1 MPDPLEELM
10 TVNEMAAA
18 AGVEPVTIRAAIKRK
33 KLIATKR
40 GRDWLATRK
49 AFEEYQKNS
58 KGKKGRP
65 VKNKTT

>member
-1 MPDPLEELM
+1 MEELM

-18 AGVEPVTIRAAIKRK
+18 AGVEPVTIRAAIKRNKLKAK
-33 KLIATKR
+33 KF
-40 GRDWLATRK
+40 GRDWLATRA

-65 VKNKTT
+65 AK